1 MDVLAI
7 VQMLKA
13 EQNSA
18 AAHQGWRE
26 SHSFAMGIQ
35 RPFQTKSLKKK
46 KEE

>member
-18 AAHQGWRE
+18 AAHQG
-26 SHSFAMGIQ
+26 HSFAMGLQ